1 MFGKMMNNYYYGKS
15 GKGDY
20 NKDDLPQNRWQ
31 LFWEMLRIRFS
42 GLIRL
47 NLLYMLVWIPSILVI
62 LFSFLNWY
70 SLMGL
75 FIEQTVT
82 GAEFSLAQSSI
93 ISQCLLLLIP
103 CIAIT
108 GPFTAGV
115 SYVTRNWARDEHA
128 FIWSDFKDAVKE
140 NWKQSLGIS
149 IITGFVPF
157 IVFIC
162 WQFYGQMAGQ
172 YGMFFIVPQVL
183 TLVIGIVWALGLVF
197 FYPLIVSY
205 KLKFTGIIRNGLL
218 LAVGRLPQTIGVRL
232 ATLVPAIIGI
242 VLLLFTSQ
250 VQWVVLGFLIYYIL
264 IGYSLKR
271 FVDASFT
278 NSVFDRFIN
287 VHIEGVEVDR
297 GLNKEIDEDEDDD
310 EEDEEE

>member
-20 NKDDLPQNRWQ
+20 NKEDLPKNRWQ

-47 NLLYMLVWIPSILVI
+47 NLLYVLVWVPTILVV

-70 SLMGL
+70 NLLAAFIEGTITADVFSEAQYSLVFMGL
-75 FIEQTVT
+75 LI
-82 GAEFSLAQSSI
+82 
-93 ISQCLLLLIP
+93 LIP

-128 FIWSDFKDAVKE
+128 FIWSDFKDALKE
-140 NWKQSLGIS
+140 NWKQALGIS
-149 IITGFVPF
+149 AITGFVPF
-157 IVFIC
+157 VVFVC
-162 WQFYGQMAGQ
+162 WNFYGQMASGQ
-172 YGMFFIVPQVL
+172 NNMLFVIPQVL
-183 TLVIGIVWALGLVF
+183 TLILGCVWALGLVF
-197 FYPLIVSY
+197 FYPLIISY
-205 KLKFTGIIRNGLL
+205 KLKFTGVIRNGLL

-232 ATLVPAIIGI
+232 ATLIPAMIAF
-242 VLLLFTSQ
+242 LFLYFTSQ
-250 VQWVVLGFLIYYIL
+250 VQWVVLGLLIYYIL
-264 IGYSLKR
+264 VGYSLKR

-278 NSVFDRFIN
+278 NAVFDRFIN

-297 GLNKEIDEDEDDD
+297 GLSKEDDD
-310 EEDEEE
+310 EDDEEDME